1 MELRTESLAD
11 IADQWET
18 AENTSPAWW
27 AYAREFSRWY
37 VWRGVT
43 GSYYARIPGISP
55 QRVLRAPT
63 PELLRDEILFS
74 GAPYRSVA
82 LSRFPEF
89 FAFPRPATPHP
100 TAIRT
105 VSDEASP

>member
-11 IADQWET
+11 IADQWES
-18 AENTSPAWW
+18 AENTAPAWW
-27 AYAREFSRWY
+27 AYAHEFPRWY

-43 GSYYARIPGISP
+43 GFYYARIPGISP
-55 QRVLRAPT
+55 QRVLRAAT

-74 GAPYRSVA
+74 GATYRSVA

-89 FAFPRPATPHP
+89 FAFSPHS